1 MCDILYHALIFNLL
15 TLAFVMQGES
25 LLWEIASS
33 FSLTTINTEP
43 VFSARAAGNRSR
55 RK

>member
-15 TLAFVMQGES
+15 IAAFFMQGES
-25 LLWEIASS
+25 LLWEMASS

-43 VFSARAAGNRSR
+43 VVSARAAGNRSCQ
-55 RK
+55 K